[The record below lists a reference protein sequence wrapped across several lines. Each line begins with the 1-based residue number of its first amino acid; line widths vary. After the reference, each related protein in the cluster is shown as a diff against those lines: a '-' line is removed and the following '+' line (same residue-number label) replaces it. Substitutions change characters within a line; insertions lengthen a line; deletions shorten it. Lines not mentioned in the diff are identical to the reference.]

1 MLTFHS
7 KKGNDLF
14 ILKYDGAAVPSATPE
29 GLNLCNPRSDRNGSG
44 GRHLGEKWRSAVV
57 AARDGVRRRT
67 KRAVAAYRGNKCKSE
82 ANSDLRAMLCGT
94 AAAIGAHLLACGWG
108 TGVFDMEVNLCKSE
122 TNLRLTAHVGG
133 QQVRAKS
140 ATAPRWIAGRRCRAA
155 QIIIKPKYIGSTSI

>member
-108 TGVFDMEVNLCKSE
+108 TGVFYMEANLCKSE
-122 TNLRLTAHVGG
+122 TNYAPDGALWVGSKLGQKARRHRVGLRVGG
-133 QQVRAKS
+133 AGPPKS
-140 ATAPRWIAGRRCRAA
+140 
-155 QIIIKPKYIGSTSI
+155 